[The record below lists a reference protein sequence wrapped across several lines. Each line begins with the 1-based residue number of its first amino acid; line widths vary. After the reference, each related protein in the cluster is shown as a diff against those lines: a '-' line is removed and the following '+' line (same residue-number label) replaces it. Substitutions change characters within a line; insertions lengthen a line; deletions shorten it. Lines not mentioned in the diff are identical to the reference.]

1 MISDHNCNTRFEL
14 LSISLPL
21 LNLLSPYSL
30 LSFPPPLLFSGSPRE
45 LLPFSVSHSHG
56 RFFLFPAFFSFL
68 SFFFFSFFRALLSAG
83 CLRSGPAF
91 RSQSFLRILT
101 SISFDLSSLPHR
113 RPALVSRPPAL
124 PRRADIEPFPALLSV
139 FQAYRLTNLEL
150 GVGSSAALSPRA
162 FFRRLCPR
170 RGSSFGLWLL
180 VVQAPFASLSS
191 VSLIP
196 PYLFTGTDV
205 R

>member
-68 SFFFFSFFRALLSAG
+68 SFFSFLFFALSFRPAAFVLGLLSDPS
-83 CLRSGPAF
+83 LFSV
-91 RSQSFLRILT
+91 FL
-101 SISFDLSSLPHR
+101 
-113 RPALVSRPPAL
+113 LVSPSTCRRCHTAAQLLLAARL
-124 PRRADIEPFPALLSV
+124 P
-139 FQAYRLTNLEL
+139 
-150 GVGSSAALSPRA
+150 SPVEQTSNHSQL
-162 FFRRLCPR
+162 FCP
-170 RGSSFGLWLL
+170 SFKPT
-180 VVQAPFASLSS
+180 V
-191 VSLIP
+191 
-196 PYLFTGTDV
+196 
-205 R
+205 